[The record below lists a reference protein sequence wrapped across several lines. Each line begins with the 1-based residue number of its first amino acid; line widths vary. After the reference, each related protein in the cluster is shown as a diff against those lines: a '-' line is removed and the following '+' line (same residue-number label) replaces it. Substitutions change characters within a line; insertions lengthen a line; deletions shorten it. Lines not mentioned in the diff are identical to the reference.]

1 EVVVERGR
9 EIVLPRRRVR
19 RGRESPGRASA
30 AARRQWPEER
40 RHEQG
45 ATERPWDSPH
55 VGAVY
60 PRTRSRSMPPTE
72 PSAGGGEFPWPIVHS
87 VMTRRFVPTLAF
99 AIPLLGL
106 AGCDGK
112 PDEDLPPAAR
122 RQAPPAETPSEKP
135 ATEEPPKKKLTEVR
149 MDPVPAP
156 TAAQFRKGVPA
167 RPGMSP
173 DELRAYAEAQ
183 GDPGAG
189 DFTMEEALAGAPEL
203 ADRSRGPLMATFETT
218 LGSFTCELYEDK
230 APLTVANFVGL
241 ARGLRASYDP
251 ASDSWVKKNF
261 YDGALFHR
269 VIEGFM
275 VQTGDPTGTGMGGP
289 GYVIVDEFAQD

>member
-1 EVVVERGR
+1 
-9 EIVLPRRRVR
+9 
-19 RGRESPGRASA
+19 
-30 AARRQWPEER
+30 
-40 RHEQG
+40 
-45 ATERPWDSPH
+45 
-55 VGAVY
+55 
-60 PRTRSRSMPPTE
+60 
-72 PSAGGGEFPWPIVHS
+72 
-87 VMTRRFVPTLAF
+87 
-99 AIPLLGL
+99 
-106 AGCDGK
+106 
-112 PDEDLPPAAR
+112 
-122 RQAPPAETPSEKP
+122 
-135 ATEEPPKKKLTEVR
+135 
-149 MDPVPAP
+149 
-156 TAAQFRKGVPA
+156 
-167 RPGMSP
+167 PGMSP

-183 GDPGAG
+183 GDPEAG

-261 YDGALFHR
+261 YDGVLFHR

-289 GYVIVDEFAQD
+289 GYVIVDEFAQDLRHRGPGILSMANRGPNTGSSQFFITVADTPHLDGRQAIFGQCAPEVPIAISRVPNDARRGNRPLEDVKIVGIAIHRKSDAPGTSAKEAAPSTHEAGDAGASATADASKAET